1 MSESGVKISD
11 LVAQLKSE
19 ANQDQE
25 VQFLVVN
32 AQTSEVIQ
40 MDLRENIVDVQKLLM
55 SFKKPS
61 KKPSAKKPKKADPA
75 NACWNALLNYVLDGR
90 IDEPMELLRM
100 WREGAFDEIRQEW
113 PDVPDAIF
121 PKP

>member
-11 LVAQLKSE
+11 LVAQLKNE
-19 ANQDQE
+19 ANQDRE
-25 VQFLVVN
+25 VQFLVVDAN
-32 AQTSEVIQ
+32 TSEVIQ
-40 MDLRENIVDVQKLLM
+40 MDLRDNIVDVPKLLS

-61 KKPSAKKPKKADPA
+61 AQNLKKADPA

-90 IDEPMELLRM
+90 IDEPMVLLRM
-100 WREGAFDEIRQEW
+100 WREGAFDEIREEW